1 MTTLLD
7 RIRPEV
13 RRERPY
19 TVPGATVVENKLN
32 QNECPFDIPED
43 LKQDLLQSFAK
54 IPFNRYPSEQPAELV
69 RSLSGIL
76 DHPIDGI
83 LVGNGSNE
91 LTHTLGLCLMTN
103 GAGIVLPRPMFA
115 LYESVARMYGGRV
128 LGVAPKPDL
137 SFDTD
142 TILDLC
148 SSDDVNVTV
157 VTTPNNP
164 TGLSVPFDTLEEIC
178 KRAKGFVVVDE
189 AYHEFNSEQS
199 VSTLLGKYPN
209 MIMVRTL
216 SKAFGLAGLRVGY
229 MAGEPSIMQELLKAR
244 LPFMVDRF
252 AEHVAV
258 ELLNRP
264 EMVQKRVQILSD
276 GISDITDLPG
286 DQLKS

>member
-1 MTTLLD
+1 
-7 RIRPEV
+7 
-13 RRERPY
+13 
-19 TVPGATVVENKLN
+19 
-32 QNECPFDIPED
+32 
-43 LKQDLLQSFAK
+43 
-54 IPFNRYPSEQPAELV
+54 
-69 RSLSGIL
+69 
-76 DHPIDGI
+76 
-83 LVGNGSNE
+83 
-91 LTHTLGLCLMTN
+91 
-103 GAGIVLPRPMFA
+103 
-115 LYESVARMYGGRV
+115 
-128 LGVAPKPDL
+128 
-137 SFDTD
+137 
-142 TILDLC
+142 
-148 SSDDVNVTV
+148 VNVTV

-216 SKAFGLAGLRVGY
+216 SKAFGLAGLHVGY

-264 EMVQKRVQILSD
+264 EMVQRRVQILSD
-276 GISDITDLPG
+276 GISDITERLQKMPDVTVVPSQTNFVLFKMDIPADELAAHFTKHDVLVRNMSG
-286 DQLKS
+286 YPELDGYLRVTTGTSSENKAFFRALEFVRAQSD